1 MGKTKNRGKR
11 NPKKKDEKDE
21 RTLPF
26 LQEMFAN
33 IEKDIVE
40 DIYEQNAYDQEKTI
54 QQLEELSLND
64 SPPKHYVIIP
74 P

>member
-1 MGKTKNRGKR
+1 MGKTKNKKR
-11 NPKKKDEKDE
+11 NSAKKKDE

-26 LQEMFAN
+26 LQEMFSN
-33 IEKDIVE
+33 IEKEIVE

-64 SPPKHYVIIP
+64 GPPKRYVITP
-74 P
+74 PN